1 MRQIKIGNK
10 MIGDGYPVFIIAEAG
25 VNHNG
30 DLEIAKRLIDAALE
44 AGVDAV
50 KFQTFKAEHLVT
62 KSAKQAKYQKKNI
75 GRNETQFDMLKR
87 LELKDSYHG
96 ILKAYC
102 EEKGVIFLSAPFSVE
117 DANFLDSLG
126 VDAYKIPS
134 GEINNFPYLKHI
146 AKKGKPMIV
155 STGMSTMKEV
165 HDSFNI
171 IKESG
176 NADLIFL
183 HCTSNYPAKE
193 DSLNMKAI
201 SRMKEEIDALVG
213 YSDHSEGV
221 YADIIATSL
230 GACVIEKHFT
240 LDKDMDGPDH
250 AASLNPEE
258 LKEMVFAI
266 RQSEAMLGTDKK
278 LCSQE
283 EIDTRDVA
291 RKSIIAKVAM
301 DPGTVISEDLITIK
315 RPGTGIPPTDI
326 HLVLGKTVTKRIEED
341 TLLSKEYFE

>member
-213 YSDHSEGV
+213 YSDHSKGV